1 MEIYY
6 YLDGDVPWKPILHP
20 NKDYPIALCLFIF
33 AFRSSFKKK
42 KFLNVLTTCWR
53 INILLFLVTAAM
65 NNSSLE
71 HFACVIIWSRNNW
84 RDIKKLHS
92 SLYYSATLL
101 SLVNPL
107 TFLGLSVLC
116 LQQACFRKD
125 DLLFSIKLYLEANMF
140 LRWQISS
147 SIYKLA

>member
-1 MEIYY
+1 MEMTRESLHYNQIKTILLLYVCS
-6 YLDGDVPWKPILHP
+6 YLHSDHLSG
-20 NKDYPIALCLFIF
+20 
-33 AFRSSFKKK
+33 KKI
-42 KFLNVLTTCWR
+42 LNVLTTCWR
-53 INILLFLVTAAM
+53 INILLFLVTGAM

-71 HFACVIIWSRNNW
+71 HFACVIIWSRNYW

-92 SLYYSATLL
+92 SLYYSATIL
-101 SLVNPL
+101 SLVNHL

-125 DLLFSIKLYLEANMF
+125 DLLFSIKLHLEANMF